1 MPINIPAVSPTSTT
15 HLHTSNYTNSNANSH
30 NIYWHPVNSNTSKS
44 SQIYFN
50 QDSNLSRQFSK
61 QIEIKNTIHQP
72 VLTQPNNFKK
82 TSNNVIFQSSP
93 KEDQITLP
101 THPVY
106 KAPSISMSVKPTS
119 TQPDPKQLTQSYH
132 NTTKVSQSFETPK
145 FNYYQSP
152 YSSADMKNSVG
163 SFQIQPSV
171 SNSLTSQPNFNFVPL
186 PNNDSPTK
194 SSNSP
199 ILTKSIISPEPVLGG
214 AYLQPKVSA

>member
-1 MPINIPAVSPTSTT
+1 MTLPT
-15 HLHTSNYTNSNANSH
+15 H
-30 NIYWHPVNSNTSKS
+30 
-44 SQIYFN
+44 
-50 QDSNLSRQFSK
+50 
-61 QIEIKNTIHQP
+61 
-72 VLTQPNNFKK
+72 
-82 TSNNVIFQSSP
+82 
-93 KEDQITLP
+93 P

-119 TQPDPKQLTQSYH
+119 TQPDPKHLAQSYQ
-132 NTTKVSQSFETPK
+132 NTTMVSQSFETPK

-186 PNNDSPTK
+186 PSNDSPTK
-194 SSNSP
+194 SINSSP

-214 AYLQPKVSA
+214 AYLQPKVST

>member
-1 MPINIPAVSPTSTT
+1 M
-15 HLHTSNYTNSNANSH
+15 
-30 NIYWHPVNSNTSKS
+30 
-44 SQIYFN
+44 
-50 QDSNLSRQFSK
+50 
-61 QIEIKNTIHQP
+61 
-72 VLTQPNNFKK
+72 
-82 TSNNVIFQSSP
+82 
-93 KEDQITLP
+93 TLP

-119 TQPDPKQLTQSYH
+119 TQADPKQLVQSYN

-186 PNNDSPTK
+186 PSNDSPTK
-194 SSNSP
+194 SISSSP

>member
-1 MPINIPAVSPTSTT
+1 
-15 HLHTSNYTNSNANSH
+15 
-30 NIYWHPVNSNTSKS
+30 
-44 SQIYFN
+44 
-50 QDSNLSRQFSK
+50 
-61 QIEIKNTIHQP
+61 
-72 VLTQPNNFKK
+72 
-82 TSNNVIFQSSP
+82 
-93 KEDQITLP
+93 
-101 THPVY
+101 
-106 KAPSISMSVKPTS
+106 MSVKPTS
-119 TQPDPKQLTQSYH
+119 TQADPKQLTQSYH